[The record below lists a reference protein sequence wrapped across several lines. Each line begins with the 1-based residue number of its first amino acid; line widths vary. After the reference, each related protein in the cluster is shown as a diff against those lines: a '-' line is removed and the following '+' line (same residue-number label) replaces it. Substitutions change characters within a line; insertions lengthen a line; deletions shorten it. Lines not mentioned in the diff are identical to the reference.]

1 MARVVGDPAELRR
14 FSRDLNR
21 FSQELEELTSALR
34 GRLNALS
41 KVWRDQEQAKFAEQF
56 EQTMKVLGR
65 FVESSHH
72 HSSMLQR
79 KAASLEEYLN
89 QQ

>member
-14 FSRDLNR
+14 FARDLNR

-65 FVESSHH
+65 FVESSAH
-72 HSSMLQR
+72 HSSMLVR
-79 KAASLEEYLN
+79 KATSLEEYLN